1 MIAISPIQAL
11 TQQIAP
17 KGRMALHSFLPI
29 LHSLSN
35 NPEEPTS
42 NPKLLLMPTVDFY
55 PPRRNVPFVRLIQT
69 LIPLVASWGFHMDL
83 EVEYETLNQLIA
95 LRNDRVLLLPNHPTF
110 HDAIALFLLSGKLGQ
125 PFYYLGA
132 YEQLQSKLGRFFQA
146 IGCYSV
152 RRGLADRPSIIQTME
167 LLAQPGCHL
176 VIFPEGG
183 CSFQNDIVTP
193 FRAGAVQLALQSM
206 NRVVKQ
212 GNDLPN
218 LYVVPVSIKYR
229 YTQDMT
235 GAIEKLL
242 TQLEHKLEMPTRL
255 DNYERLRAIADTL
268 LTQLEH
274 DYGIASADSTRS
286 WDHRIKALKA
296 YVLQTCEQQYGLTS
310 APTDLDRE
318 RVYRVLNAT
327 LTKAEPLE
335 TGLPTDRPWSVEFV
349 RRSMMRVLNFDAM
362 NDGYVAENPTIERFM
377 DTLTR
382 LEREVFNIDQP
393 APKGHR
399 RVSLKIGTPIPL
411 KDSFTAFQ
419 THKAETVDHLMQ
431 TIQRSVQSNLDVLNQ
446 SR

>member
-1 MIAISPIQAL
+1 
-11 TQQIAP
+11 
-17 KGRMALHSFLPI
+17 
-29 LHSLSN
+29 
-35 NPEEPTS
+35 
-42 NPKLLLMPTVDFY
+42 MPTVDFY

-69 LIPLVASWGFHMDL
+69 LIPMVASWGFQMDL
-83 EVEYETLNQLIA
+83 EVEYESLNQLIA

-110 HDAIALFLLSGKLGQ
+110 HDAIAIFLLSGRLGQ
-125 PFYYLGA
+125 SFYYLGA
-132 YEQLQSKLGRFFQA
+132 YEQLQSQLGSFFQT
-146 IGCYSV
+146 IGSYSV

-167 LLAQPGCHL
+167 LLAQPDCHL

-183 CSFQNDIVTP
+183 CSFQNDIVTS
-193 FRAGAVQLALQSM
+193 FRAGAVQLALQAM
-206 NRVVKQ
+206 NRMVKQ
-212 GNDLPN
+212 GKALPDL
-218 LYVVPVSIKYR
+218 YAVPVSIKYR

-242 TQLEHKLEMPTRL
+242 TQLEQKLEMPTQL
-255 DNYERLRAIADTL
+255 GNYERLRAIAENL

-274 DYGIASADSTRS
+274 DYGIASPDSTLS
-286 WDHRIKALKA
+286 WNHRIEALKA
-296 YVLQTCEQQYGLTS
+296 YILKTCEQQYGLTS
-310 APTDLDRE
+310 AATDFDRE

-327 LTKAEPLE
+327 LTKAESLE
-335 TGLPTDRPWSVEFV
+335 SGELPPDYPWTAEFV

-362 NDGYVAENPTIERFM
+362 YDGYVAENPTIERFM

-382 LEREVFNIDQP
+382 LEREVFNVDQP

-399 RVSLKIGTPIPL
+399 LVSLKIGTPINL

-419 THKAETVDHLMQ
+419 TNKAATVDQLMQ